1 MANDDSSSRSSADR
15 GSRPVSAGVSA
26 GGCWDDVGAAWA
38 SRQPHALW
46 REYTDRLQCGLLDR
60 WVAAPGWRA
69 GNPQP
74 VALKTD
80 LFDEV
85 AGQGVVHHLVATG
98 FRVTGV
104 DISPVV
110 VRAAGERNPGIT
122 ATVADVRE
130 LPFANESFDLIFS
143 GSTLD
148 HFDTADDIGRAVREL
163 TRVLRPAGVLVLT
176 LDNPWNP
183 LVWLRNGPLL
193 RVVRGLGIVP
203 YPVGVTLGPDA
214 LTQVVRGSG
223 LEVRRVS
230 AILHCP
236 RVIAVWAAD
245 LLRGRR
251 VATQAWFLN
260 ALARWERLERWP
272 SRWMTAYFTAILA
285 AKPDAA
291 DVPPKSSR
299 A

>member
-1 MANDDSSSRSSADR
+1 MAQTTLSATLTPAEARALVRRLPAMLSGREADPTGLVRSVR
-15 GSRPVSAGVSA
+15 LR
-26 GGCWDDVGAAWA
+26 VGMAA
-38 SRQPHALW
+38 
-46 REYTDRLQCGLLDR
+46 LLLIKQ
-60 WVAAPGWRA
+60 A
-69 GNPQP
+69 
-74 VALKTD
+74 
-80 LFDEV
+80 F
-85 AGQGVVHHLVATG
+85 
-98 FRVTGV
+98 
-104 DISPVV
+104 V

-130 LPFANESFDLIFS
+130 LPFADESFDLIFS

-163 TRVLRPAGVLVLT
+163 ARVLRPAGVLVLT

-223 LEVRRVS
+223 LEVQRVS

-236 RVIAVWAAD
+236 RVIAVWAGD
-245 LLRGRR
+245 LLRGSRA
-251 VATQAWFLN
+251 ATRARFLDT
-260 ALARWERLERWP
+260 LARWERLDRWP